1 MLNDFL
7 GGNCREEG
15 TCTLSQYGAISITVE
30 CLTELSRLVLQKA
43 NHFTGRRF
51 YWDSFTATFLPESSY
66 VPLTTFQQL
75 LINTERIAPLMVSYV
90 ELFQLMKLTKSKL
103 YLKWS
108 HMDKGL

>member
-1 MLNDFL
+1 MFDRAL
-7 GGNCREEG
+7 
-15 TCTLSQYGAISITVE
+15 TV
-30 CLTELSRLVLQKA
+30 
-43 NHFTGRRF
+43 
-51 YWDSFTATFLPESSY
+51 SFTESQPLHGKTFLLGFLYSHFLPESSY